1 MQLRPNTSWLEACLI
16 YAKPKV
22 IGLAFLGF
30 SAGLPFLLV
39 FSTLSAWLRE
49 ADISRSTI
57 GLFSWIGITYSIKF
71 VWAPVVDRLNL
82 PFLTHRFGKRRSWM
96 LSGQLGIALGLIAMS
111 DINPTSDLY
120 LMAFC
125 ALLVAF
131 ASATQDIAL
140 DAFRIESADDDHQ
153 AAMAASYVFGYR
165 IALLVAGGGALLL
178 ADQMSWSQVYLI
190 MAALMLV
197 GITTTLIMREPIH
210 QNQDAWR
217 HEEQVLAFLARNPNK
232 TSTLKSIYAWII
244 GAVICPFTDFIRR
257 YGHLAFYLLL
267 LIGAYKISD
276 ITMGVMANPFYL
288 DMGYSKSEI
297 GAIVKGVGFG
307 MTLFGAALGGVLVV
321 RYGIMGPLLLGAAL
335 IAITNFIFAV
345 LALSE
350 PNRFLLTAVISA
362 DNLSGGIAT
371 TVFIAFLSSLTST
384 RYTAT
389 QYALFSSFMTLPGK
403 SIGGF
408 AGFIVD
414 AEGYFNFFIYAAAL
428 GIPAMLLIIFL
439 IKKRFD
445 ASVSDRQ
452 VENN

>member
-1 MQLRPNTSWLEACLI
+1 MQLKPNTSWLEACLI
-16 YAKPKV
+16 YTKPKV
-22 IGLAFLGF
+22 VGLAFLGF

-71 VWAPVVDRLNL
+71 VWAPVVDRLAL
-82 PFLTHRFGKRRSWM
+82 PYLTHRFGKRRSWM
-96 LSGQLGIALGLIAMS
+96 LSGQLGIALGLVAMS
-111 DINPTSDLY
+111 TINPASDLY
-120 LMAFC
+120 TMACC

-140 DAFRIESADDDHQ
+140 DAFRIESADSDHQ

-165 IALLVAGGGALLL
+165 IALLLAGGGALLL

-190 MAALMLV
+190 MAAFMLV
-197 GITTTLIMREPIH
+197 GITTTLLMQEPVH
-210 QNQDAWR
+210 KSHDAWQR
-217 HEEQVLAFLARNPNK
+217 EEKVLAFLARNPKKNSIFR
-232 TSTLKSIYAWII
+232 TIYAWII
-244 GAVICPFTDFIRR
+244 GAVICPFTDFVQR
-257 YGHLAFYLLL
+257 YGRIAFYLLL
-267 LIGAYKISD
+267 LVGAYKISD

-307 MTLFGAALGGVLVV
+307 MTLLGAALGGILVV
-321 RYGIMGPLLLGAAL
+321 RYGIMGPLLVGAVL
-335 IAITNFIFAV
+335 IAITNFIFAL

-371 TVFIAFLSSLTST
+371 TVFIAFLSSLTSA

-414 AEGYFNFFIYAAAL
+414 AQGYFNFFVYAAAL

-439 IKKRFD
+439 MKS
-445 ASVSDRQ
+445 AYNPSDDKP
-452 VENN
+452 VANDN